1 MTPTSLAKNIS
12 FRFKYLQ
19 IYLHRVDWL
28 ELLFCLAALSGAV
41 GILVVI
47 GLSHQVWPLPLEV
60 A

>member
-1 MTPTSLAKNIS
+1 MTLASLAKKVDDH
-12 FRFKYLQ
+12 FKGLQFHLQ
-19 IYLHRVDWL
+19 IDWL